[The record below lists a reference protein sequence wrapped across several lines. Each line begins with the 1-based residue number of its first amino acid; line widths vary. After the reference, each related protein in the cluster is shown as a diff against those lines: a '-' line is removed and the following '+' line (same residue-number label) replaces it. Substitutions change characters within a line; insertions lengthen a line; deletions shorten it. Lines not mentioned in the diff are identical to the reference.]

1 MTNTEATPGSDP
13 WRQPVLYIDGQLRPA
28 AGAATY
34 PNVSPASGEVIGE
47 AADASPADLDAAVA
61 AARRAFDATDWSTN
75 VDLRVRCLRQLDAAL
90 ASHVEVLTDLTIA
103 EVGAPRMVCGSVQV
117 VEPLA
122 FVRYYADMAES
133 YQWSDQLGTANT
145 LGGPADRWVERE
157 PVGVVA
163 AITPWNVPT
172 QINLAKVAPALAA
185 GCTVVLKPAPETP
198 WTAMAL
204 ARLIAEHTDIPAG
217 VFNVVTSSDKLIG
230 AAMVTD
236 PRVDMV
242 SFTGSTD
249 TGRKVMAAASSNITR
264 VFLELGG
271 KSAHVVLDDVDDIG
285 SACIGAVFGM
295 AMVAGQG
302 CALTTR
308 VLLPRAR
315 YDEGI
320 EAIASMM
327 AAMVPG
333 DPDDPGTVMGPLI
346 SAAQR
351 DRVEGYIAAGV
362 AEGARVVCGGGR
374 PQDMAGGYYVEPTL
388 LADVTNDMTVAREE
402 IFGPVLVAIAHDGDD
417 DAVAIA
423 NDSPYGLSGAVFS
436 ADDDRALA
444 VARRIRTGT
453 MSVNGGVWYG
463 CDVPFGG
470 YGASGLG
477 REMGAT
483 GFEEYLETRAFARP
497 APPADQGAAD
507 QVAADRVAA
516 DQGAAS

>member
-1 MTNTEATPGSDP
+1 
-13 WRQPVLYIDGQLRPA
+13 
-28 AGAATY
+28 
-34 PNVSPASGEVIGE
+34 
-47 AADASPADLDAAVA
+47 
-61 AARRAFDATDWSTN
+61 
-75 VDLRVRCLRQLDAAL
+75 
-90 ASHVEVLTDLTIA
+90 
-103 EVGAPRMVCGSVQV
+103 
-117 VEPLA
+117 
-122 FVRYYADMAES
+122 
-133 YQWSDQLGTANT
+133 
-145 LGGPADRWVERE
+145 
-157 PVGVVA
+157 
-163 AITPWNVPT
+163 
-172 QINLAKVAPALAA
+172 
-185 GCTVVLKPAPETP
+185 
-198 WTAMAL
+198 MAL
-204 ARLIAEHTDIPAG
+204 GRLIAEHTDIPAG

-249 TGRKVMAAASSNITR
+249 TGRNVMAAASTNITR

-285 SACIGAVFGM
+285 AACIGAVFGM

-308 VLLPRAR
+308 VLLPLSR
-315 YDEGI
+315 YDEGVD
-320 EAIASMM
+320 AIASMM

-333 DPDDPGTVMGPLI
+333 DPDDPGTIMGPLI

-351 DRVEGYIAAGV
+351 DRVEGYIATGI

-374 PQDMAGGYYVEPTL
+374 PHGLDGGFYVEPTL

-436 ADDDRALA
+436 ADEQRALA

-477 REMGAT
+477 REMGT
-483 GFEEYLETRAFARP
+483 SGFEEYLETRAYARP
-497 APPADQGAAD
+497 AQSSDQGA
-507 QVAADRVAA
+507 
-516 DQGAAS
+516 GS